1 MIALIKKDVAA
12 LFLKLF
18 GRNKSQ
24 KDKEWLMNE
33 KV

>member
-12 LFLKLF
+12 LFVKLF

-24 KDKEWLMNE
+24 KDKEWLMKE